1 MNINDFN
8 RLYRRTKRG
17 VGVTNGT
24 VRLKLRPVGEK
35 TLRVLTHVTCE
46 NLDTTGTKNRMGI
59 NAGGVDHYLDE
70 IEDPA
75 ANELIVSRSD
85 ILLGDGDYFFIEFT
99 GTINDDRLKMTCVGW
114 EQDLKE

>member
-1 MNINDFN
+1 MNINDFD
-8 RLYRRTKRG
+8 RLYRRTK
-17 VGVTNGT
+17 TGT
-24 VRLKLRPVGEK
+24 GADGEVVRLELKPVRAN

-59 NAGGVDHYLDE
+59 NAGGVNHYLDE

-85 ILLGDGDYFFIEFT
+85 ILLGEGDYFFVDFT
-99 GTINDDRLKMTCVGW
+99 GTDDDDRLKMTCVGW
-114 EQDLKE
+114 EQDL